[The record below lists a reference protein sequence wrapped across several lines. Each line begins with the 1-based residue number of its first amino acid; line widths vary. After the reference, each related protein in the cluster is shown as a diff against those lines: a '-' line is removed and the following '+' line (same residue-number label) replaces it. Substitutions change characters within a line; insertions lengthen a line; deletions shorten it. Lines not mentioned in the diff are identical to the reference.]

1 MKKRLI
7 FGIIGR
13 FMIIEAILFLLPT
26 IVSLIYGEYKNA
38 NSFIISALISAA
50 CGALLHL
57 QTPSNREFYAKEGFI
72 TIGLIWVIWSLVGAL
87 PFFLS
92 GEIPNYIDAFFET
105 VSGFTT
111 TGATILT
118 DIESVSKG
126 MLFWRAFTHW
136 VGGMGVLVFAMAFV
150 NVSNNNA
157 IHLMRAEVP
166 GPAVSKLVPRGMQN
180 AKILYSIYFGLCV
193 IEFVMLVLGGMPIYD
208 SIIHTMSTAGTGGF
222 SCRNASIAAYN
233 SAYVEWVI
241 IAFMFLFS
249 LNFNLYFYMIMRR
262 FSAVAKDSEWKVF
275 TLIVLGSTLLFT
287 LSIRGMYGSLADE
300 IRISA
305 FNVVSIISTTGFCTV
320 DFNFWSGFAKILII
334 TLMVVGACAGST
346 GGGMKISR
354 VMIMAKTSV
363 RTLRGLIRPKSVTN
377 IKIDGKIIDDDT
389 VRTVSGYV
397 IMYVCLFGLSMLI
410 IGLDNLNFEEIVSAV
425 ATCFNNVGPG
435 FGKLGPTGNFS
446 SLTGFSKIFL
456 SLDMLLGRL
465 EIFPILLLF
474 VPSIWRKK
482 FI

>member
-1 MKKRLI
+1 
-7 FGIIGR
+7 
-13 FMIIEAILFLLPT
+13 MIIEAILFLLPT
-26 IVSLIYGEYKNA
+26 IVSLIYGEYKSA

-222 SCRNASIAAYN
+222 SCRNASI
-233 SAYVEWVI
+233 
-241 IAFMFLFS
+241 
-249 LNFNLYFYMIMRR
+249 YMIMRR

-305 FNVVSIISTTGFCTV
+305 FNVVTKISTTGFCTV
-320 DFNFWSGFAKILII
+320 DFNFWSGFAKILIVI
-334 TLMVVGACAGST
+334 LMVIGACAGST

-363 RTLRGLIRPKSVTN
+363 RTLRGLISPKSVTN
-377 IKIDGKIIDDDT
+377 IKIDGKIVDDDT

>member
-1 MKKRLI
+1 
-7 FGIIGR
+7 
-13 FMIIEAILFLLPT
+13 
-26 IVSLIYGEYKNA
+26 
-38 NSFIISALISAA
+38 
-50 CGALLHL
+50 
-57 QTPSNREFYAKEGFI
+57 
-72 TIGLIWVIWSLVGAL
+72 
-87 PFFLS
+87 
-92 GEIPNYIDAFFET
+92 
-105 VSGFTT
+105 
-111 TGATILT
+111 
-118 DIESVSKG
+118 
-126 MLFWRAFTHW
+126 
-136 VGGMGVLVFAMAFV
+136 
-150 NVSNNNA
+150 
-157 IHLMRAEVP
+157 
-166 GPAVSKLVPRGMQN
+166 
-180 AKILYSIYFGLCV
+180 
-193 IEFVMLVLGGMPIYD
+193 
-208 SIIHTMSTAGTGGF
+208 
-222 SCRNASIAAYN
+222 
-233 SAYVEWVI
+233 
-241 IAFMFLFS
+241 
-249 LNFNLYFYMIMRR
+249 MIMRR

-334 TLMVVGACAGST
+334 TLMVIGACAGST

-377 IKIDGKIIDDDT
+377 IKIDGKIVDDDT

-435 FGKLGPTGNFS
+435 FGKLGPAGNFS